1 MKISEKIANYK
12 AQGKTFYSFE
22 FFPPKTDFGM
32 DNLYSRID
40 RMASLQPAYIDI
52 TWGAGGSTS
61 NKTLEM
67 CKTIQ
72 KYFGLEVMMHLT
84 CTNMQVSSIKKVL
97 IEAEKNDLSNI
108 LALRGDPPTGQ
119 DNFVPAEGGF
129 KHATEL
135 LRHVRDNFE
144 FCLAAAC
151 YPEGHVESSD
161 LITDMNYVKMKVENG
176 ADFLVTQLFY
186 DNQDFFRLMERAETL
201 GIDVPIIAGILP
213 ILNTNQIR
221 RFTSLCGSKIPD
233 ELDIQ
238 LERYVDDD
246 DAVRELGIE
255 YATRQVQELWDQ
267 GIAGVHFYVLN
278 RNYSVSKILDN
289 LKLPGHIKIP

>member
-1 MKISEKIANYK
+1 MKIKDILKSKRTI
-12 AQGKTFYSFE
+12 SCE
-22 FFPPKTDFGM
+22 FFPPRDSDGIPAVLRTAGRIRSYNPDFVSVT
-32 DNLYSRID
+32 Y
-40 RMASLQPAYIDI
+40 
-52 TWGAGGSTS
+52 GAGGSTRAFTEEITS
-61 NKTLEM
+61 SLKRDTD
-67 CKTIQ
+67 
-72 KYFGLEVMMHLT
+72 LEVMAHLT
-84 CTNMQVSSIKKVL
+84 CVAQTEEEVHTALVRL
-97 IEAEKNDLSNI
+97 DELGIENVI
-108 LALRGDPPTGQ
+108 ALRGDPPTGQ

-176 ADFLVTQLFY
+176 ADFLITQLFY

-289 LKLPGHIKIP
+289 LKLPGHIKTT

>member
-1 MKISEKIANYK
+1 MLKSKRTISC
-12 AQGKTFYSFE
+12 E
-22 FFPPKTDFGM
+22 FFPPRDSEGIPAVLRTAGRIRSYNPDFVSVT
-32 DNLYSRID
+32 Y
-40 RMASLQPAYIDI
+40 
-52 TWGAGGSTS
+52 GAGGSTRAFTEEITS
-61 NKTLEM
+61 SLKRDTD
-67 CKTIQ
+67 
-72 KYFGLEVMMHLT
+72 LEVMAHLT
-84 CTNMQVSSIKKVL
+84 CVAQTKEEVHTALVRLDVL
-97 IEAEKNDLSNI
+97 GIENVI
-108 LALRGDPPTGQ
+108 ALRGDPPAGQ
-119 DNFVPAEGGF
+119 ANFVPAEGGVQ
-129 KHATEL
+129 HATEL
-135 LRHVRDNFE
+135 LRHIRDNFG
-144 FCLAAAC
+144 FGLAGAC

-161 LITDMNYVKMKVENG
+161 LITDMNYVKMKVDNG

-201 GIDVPIIAGILP
+201 GIDVPIIGGILP

-289 LKLPGHIKIP
+289 LKLPGHIKTT

>member
-1 MKISEKIANYK
+1 LKIKDILKSKRTISCEFYPPRDSEGIPAVLRTADRIRSYN
-12 AQGKTFYSFE
+12 
-22 FFPPKTDFGM
+22 PDFVSVT
-32 DNLYSRID
+32 Y
-40 RMASLQPAYIDI
+40 
-52 TWGAGGSTS
+52 GAGGSTRAFTEEITS
-61 NKTLEM
+61 SLKRDTD
-67 CKTIQ
+67 
-72 KYFGLEVMMHLT
+72 LEVMAHLT
-84 CTNMQVSSIKKVL
+84 CVAQTKEEVHTALVRL
-97 IEAEKNDLSNI
+97 DELGIENVI
-108 LALRGDPPTGQ
+108 ALRGDPPAGQ
-119 DNFVPAEGGF
+119 ANFVPAEGGF
-129 KHATEL
+129 QHATEL
-135 LRHVRDNFE
+135 LRHIRDNFE
-144 FCLAAAC
+144 FGLAAAC

-186 DNQDFFRLMERAETL
+186 NNQDFFRLMERAGTL

-233 ELDIQ
+233 QLDIQ

-289 LKLPGHIKIP
+289 LKLPGHIKTT